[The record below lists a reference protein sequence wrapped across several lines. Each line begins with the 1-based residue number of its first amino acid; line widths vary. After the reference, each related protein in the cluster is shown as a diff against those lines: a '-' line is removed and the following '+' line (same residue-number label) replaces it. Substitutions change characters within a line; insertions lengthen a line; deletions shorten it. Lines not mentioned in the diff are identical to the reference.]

1 MWATSQL
8 SFNCRTPKASNMN
21 CLWYSRT
28 GGSTAS
34 AASNTNHRISI
45 QLIAGRL
52 ASVIGVAVIAWGAA
66 LPLGRKRLRRER
78 LHFSRRWF
86 YELSESASASPANL
100 SHRDGHVSVNGL
112 SSGCPAAAAATDAMA
127 LAVAA
132 EEERSAARAID

>member
-8 SFNCRTPKASNMN
+8 SFNCRTPKASKIN

-28 GGSTAS
+28 GGRTAS
-34 AASNTNHRISI
+34 AASNTSHRISI
-45 QLIAGRL
+45 QLIAVLL
-52 ASVIGVAVIAWGAA
+52 ASVIGVAVIAWDAA

-100 SHRDGHVSVNGL
+100 SHRNHRVSVNGL
-112 SSGCPAAAAATDAMA
+112 SSGSPVAAAAQDATA
-127 LAVAA
+127 LAA
-132 EEERSAARAID
+132 EEELSAAARAID